1 MVWRVKESY
10 SFDHEG
16 VPVVMRVGD
25 LLEDNDPRAVGREA
39 FLEPAQDAAQRAAG
53 TTAAVETTSA
63 APGERRASS
72 SAKSTRRS

>member
-1 MVWRVKESY
+1 MKESY

-39 FLEPAQDAAQRAAG
+39 FLEPAQKAAQRAAG

-63 APGERRASS
+63 APGERRATGTSGK
-72 SAKSTRRS
+72 AARRS